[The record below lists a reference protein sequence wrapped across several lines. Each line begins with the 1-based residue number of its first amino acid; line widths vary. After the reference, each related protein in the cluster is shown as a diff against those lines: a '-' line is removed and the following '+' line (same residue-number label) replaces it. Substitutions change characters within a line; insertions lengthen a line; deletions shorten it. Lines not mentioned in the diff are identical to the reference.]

1 MNKAVSRRPESPQP
15 QTMVQSVIA
24 DVLRHIHER
33 QLKVGDTV
41 PSEGE
46 FGQQLGVS
54 RTVMREAFKALAA
67 MNIIEVH
74 AGRKARVKAFD
85 STLMALTLS
94 HGLHTEQLTVQQ
106 LWDVRRSMEM
116 RTVVLACMHRSEAVA
131 AALLELTERMR
142 ATHNDVAAMTEHDIA
157 FHEEIAKATRNPL
170 FPVLVSSLTQAMR
183 ETNPIV
189 WRSRTR
195 SEEQLKV
202 VDWHRDIAE
211 AIRDQDPGRAMEAM
225 SLHFDEALRGLVLS
239 GFN

>member
-1 MNKAVSRRPESPQP
+1 MNKAVSNPEPSEP

-24 DVLRHIHER
+24 DVLHHIRER
-33 QLKVGDTV
+33 ELKVGDTI

-46 FGQQLGVS
+46 FGQELGVS

-74 AGRKARVKAFD
+74 AGRRARVKAFD
-85 STLMALTLS
+85 GTLMALTLS

-106 LWDVRRSMEM
+106 LWDVRRSIEM
-116 RTVVLACMHRSEAVA
+116 RTVVLACMHRSKATA
-131 AALLELTERMR
+131 TALLELAEKMR
-142 ATHNDVAAMTEHDIA
+142 ATHSDVAAMTEFDIS
-157 FHEEIAKATRNPL
+157 FHEEIARATRNPL

-195 SEEQLKV
+195 KDEQLKV
-202 VDWHRDIAE
+202 VDWHRCIAE
-211 AIRDQDPGRAMEAM
+211 AIRDQDTERAMEVMA
-225 SLHFDEALRGLVLS
+225 LHFDEALRGLVHS